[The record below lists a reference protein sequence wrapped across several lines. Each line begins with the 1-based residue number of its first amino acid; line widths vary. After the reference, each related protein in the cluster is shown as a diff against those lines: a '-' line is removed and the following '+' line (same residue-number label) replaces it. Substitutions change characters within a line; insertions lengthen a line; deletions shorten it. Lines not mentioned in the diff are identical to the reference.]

1 MNIATAKLVYFT
13 PTHTTRRVLEG
24 IARGIQSPRIDRLDL
39 TPPASRTQT
48 WHDLHGELAI
58 VGAPVYGGRIPL
70 DAVQRLRR
78 LKAKDTPAAIVVVYG
93 NRAYEDALLELR
105 DLVLEAGFTPVAGGA
120 FVGEHS
126 FSTDAMPI
134 AHGRPDAQDLAEAAA
149 FGRQIRDKLAS
160 LHTLDGVPPLDVPG
174 SVPYRD
180 RGAPARISPDTQ
192 EALCVL
198 CGTCASVCPTAAIS
212 VGTQWRSRPTGCW
225 HEVSRGEDAVVTNP
239 EACILC
245 CACVKNCPTGARVMS
260 DPRIVKTTRWLNA
273 DYSERKAPETY
284 L

>member
-1 MNIATAKLVYFT
+1 MNIHAAKLIYFS

-24 IARGIQSPRIDRLDL
+24 IARGIQAPRADHLDL
-39 TPPASRTQT
+39 TPPASRTQA
-48 WHDLHGELAI
+48 WPDIHGELAI

-70 DAVQRLRR
+70 DAVHRLRR

-105 DLVLEAGFTPVAGGA
+105 DLVLEAGFTPIAAGA

-149 FGRQIRDKLAS
+149 FGRRIRDKLTGLHALDELPS
-160 LHTLDGVPPLDVPG
+160 LHVPG
-174 SVPYRD
+174 SVPCRD

-192 EALCVL
+192 GTLCTL
-198 CGTCASVCPTAAIS
+198 CGTCATVCPTAAIA
-212 VGTQWRSRPTGCW
+212 VGTQWRSRGA
-225 HEVSRGEDAVVTNP
+225 RGEDAVVTDP

-245 CACVKNCPTGARVMS
+245 CACVKNCPTGARVMA
-260 DPRIVKTTRWLNA
+260 DPRIAKTTRWLST
-273 DYSERKAPETY
+273 DYRERKEPETY
-284 L
+284 V